1 LLAKLVGGGFNEL
14 YYPLDLWVPEA
25 NIFLSL
31 YHNPLYIASWTLIL
45 AIFLLMLLAWENNDY
60 RYSWG
65 AGGLALV
72 LFNIHPYHPP
82 TIYGILGIYLV
93 VLFILEKKFWF
104 YAKHYLYLIIIS
116 LPSIFYNFW
125 LLWTNPVV
133 LGRTMESVNLIT
145 HPLATISG
153 YGFLFLF
160 AVFGLIIFL
169 KNKGWQDK
177 KLLFIVIWTISSFV
191 LIHFNFLRFPR
202 RLTEGLQFPLVVLS
216 IYFLF
221 YLYNLL
227 KNKINSQVFNLIIY
241 NKGVLIF
248 PFIILFT
255 FSNIYIYLND
265 LIIYYHQYPN
275 YYISNDFIKVTK
287 KIKEE
292 TSEDILILASYKNS
306 NLIPGLTGRRIYA
319 GHFGETINHLKKID
333 EINWFYSTN
342 DEDELKYQFLRSR
355 GVNFVFYGPE
365 EKALGNFPP
374 QEKNYLKK
382 VYQSGDY
389 SLYQVL

>member
-1 LLAKLVGGGFNEL
+1 
-14 YYPLDLWVPEA
+14 
-25 NIFLSL
+25 
-31 YHNPLYIASWTLIL
+31 
-45 AIFLLMLLAWENNDY
+45 
-60 RYSWG
+60 
-65 AGGLALV
+65 
-72 LFNIHPYHPP
+72 
-82 TIYGILGIYLV
+82 
-93 VLFILEKKFWF
+93 
-104 YAKHYLYLIIIS
+104 
-116 LPSIFYNFW
+116 
-125 LLWTNPVV
+125 
-133 LGRTMESVNLIT
+133 
-145 HPLATISG
+145 
-153 YGFLFLF
+153 
-160 AVFGLIIFL
+160 
-169 KNKGWQDK
+169 
-177 KLLFIVIWTISSFV
+177 